1 MNQEEL
7 QKKSLTELKSTV
19 YDLLVE
25 QQKVSEKLRT
35 VNILIAQKETQTEV
49 KEE

>member
-7 QKKSLTELKSTV
+7 QKKTLIELKSIV

-25 QQKVSEKLRT
+25 QQNVNEKLRT
-35 VNILIAQKETQTEV
+35 VNMLIAQKETQTEI